1 MWNTF
6 GKYFLSI
13 APLSYFSIYLG
24 ENYNW
29 TLLEVRISKGI
40 FLEETKENTRSRTM
54 GDILLVSSFL
64 AFRCLT
70 WYRIKTNRA
79 GSFEPFIL
87 GKTLWLL
94 RDMTINR
101 ILWQNQVVKNE
112 ILGQKLV
119 DVIGKIPKGSCKYR
133 KKCSF
138 HYQVGLCFN
147 VIDFLY
153 RSFPVLF
160 SIVGKFFSRQTTQLE
175 YTKKV
180 SVSLT
185 KIYFKT
191 QIISLKFNAS
201 VNANVP
207 MLKFVIAILTKLNF
221 RCKWRRE

>member
-1 MWNTF
+1 MIGRLEKGSRNWLVWPIKSCVSF
-6 GKYFLSI
+6 KFIQGGKGLWSTLGKHFLSI
-13 APLSYFSIYLG
+13 ALLSYFSIYLG

-29 TLLEVRISKGI
+29 TLLEVRISQGI

-101 ILWQNQVVKNE
+101 ILWQNQIVKNE

-119 DVIGKIPKGSCKYR
+119 DVIGKIPKVPVNIG
-133 KKCSF
+133 
-138 HYQVGLCFN
+138 
-147 VIDFLY
+147 
-153 RSFPVLF
+153 RSAHF
-160 SIVGKFFSRQTTQLE
+160 I
-175 YTKKV
+175 TKSA
-180 SVSLT
+180 SVSTLST
-185 KIYFKT
+185 FCIVAF
-191 QIISLKFNAS
+191 QCCF
-201 VNANVP
+201 P
-207 MLKFVIAILTKLNF
+207 
-221 RCKWRRE
+221 